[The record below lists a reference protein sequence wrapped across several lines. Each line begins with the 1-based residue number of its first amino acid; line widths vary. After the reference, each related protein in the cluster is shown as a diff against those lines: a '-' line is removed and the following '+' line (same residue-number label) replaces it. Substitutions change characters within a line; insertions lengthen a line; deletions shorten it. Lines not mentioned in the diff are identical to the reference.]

1 MEAVEFTI
9 EKAAAE
15 DYQIFADVIQAVW
28 NAMDKKEWFMADN
41 ADYTYRMC
49 Y

>member
-15 DYQIFADVIQAVW
+15 DYQIFADVIQA
-28 NAMDKKEWFMADN
+28 EIGRGEYEMALYGGR
-41 ADYTYRMC
+41 AF
-49 Y
+49 